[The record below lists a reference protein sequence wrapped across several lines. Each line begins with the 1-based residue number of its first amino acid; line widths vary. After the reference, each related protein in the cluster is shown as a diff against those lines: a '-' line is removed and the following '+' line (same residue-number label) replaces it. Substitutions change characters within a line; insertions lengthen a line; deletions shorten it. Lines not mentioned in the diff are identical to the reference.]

1 MHPILFRL
9 GPVAVPTYALV
20 VLAAMLVALALVPR
34 SARRNGMDR
43 EVSVT
48 IYFWVVGA
56 GIVGAR
62 LFHIA
67 MLLPRIRQNPG
78 LAKTI
83 LVSGGVWYGGLIAA
97 FLFAWLYTRAKGLS
111 FAQTVDM
118 AAVPTIVG
126 GGLGRLACFLS
137 GCCFGSPTDVPWAV
151 TFTDPVAHRLHADL
165 PTVPIHPVQLYELAG
180 TLVIAAILDAMAV
193 RPHRR
198 GTIGLAWIALY
209 GALRF
214 VVEMFR
220 GDLVRGTVLGVLS
233 TSQAIGLASCAAA
246 SLWLLARRLAPAPR
260 AA

>member
-34 SARRNGMDR
+34 SARRNDMDR
-43 EVSVT
+43 EFSVSF
-48 IYFWVVGA
+48 YFWVVAA

-62 LFHIA
+62 LFHLV
-67 MLLPRIRQNPG
+67 MLLPRIPDNPS

-83 LVSGGVWYGGLIAA
+83 LVSGGVWYGGLITA
-97 FLFAWLYTRAKGLS
+97 FAFAWFFLKAKGVPY
-111 FAQTVDM
+111 AQAADM
-118 AAVPTIVG
+118 AAVPVIVG

-165 PTVPIHPVQLYELAG
+165 PWVPIHPVQLYELAG
-180 TLVIAAILDAMAV
+180 TLVIATLLDWMAG
-193 RPHRR
+193 RRHRR
-198 GTIGLAWIALY
+198 GTIALTYIALY

-220 GDLVRGTVLGVLS
+220 GDLVRGSVLGLS
-233 TSQAIGLASCAAA
+233 TSQAIGLVSCLAA